1 MDDAS
6 WTSLAEIILDG
17 LADGL
22 CDELYVK
29 KVLESL
35 NPPSLSHDTRH
46 QAGRRWLVEHAEYR
60 DLAARETK
68 RLIRALAGR
77 FRRVDEENH
86 AVLETLRGL
95 RPAATQLELGD
106 ELLALCNAAAAS
118 FESTL
123 GDVDWDSL
131 DRWLAER
138 PAAGSPG
145 AALLAQ
151 ALVNRGWTKGRLG
164 DTPGAM
170 ADYTAVIKMPDAP
183 AEQEALALYN
193 RGVVK
198 GRSGNALGAIADYT
212 TIIVIPDMPA
222 EQKAMARVN
231 RGVARSKSGD
241 TVGAMG
247 DCTAVIKMP
256 DAPEEAKE
264 RARQLRDELQGG
276 SDE

>member
-145 AALLAQ
+145 AALQ
-151 ALVNRGWTKGRLG
+151 
-164 DTPGAM
+164 
-170 ADYTAVIKMPDAP
+170 
-183 AEQEALALYN
+183 ALALYN